1 MCCLSVNFTFSCFKF
16 KLEEYHSHTTR
27 KPTHSNTGTQRVVV
41 ADSVTKDTLCNW
53 PFTMIFSWKVD
64 FGEITFKV
72 LEDSKKFDYCFKT
85 KKSWHIK
92 YELERSINIIL
103 KHNSETELQVGRD
116 IPKTELRAIEET
128 YRREEEIEKKRR
140 EELLDKKKSEKKKKS
155 ENDDNEVDLLDLDW
169 C

>member
-1 MCCLSVNFTFSCFKF
+1 M
-16 KLEEYHSHTTR
+16 
-27 KPTHSNTGTQRVVV
+27 VV
-41 ADSVTKDTLCNW
+41 ADSGTKDTLCNW
-53 PFTMIFSWKVD
+53 PFTMIWSWKVD
-64 FGEITFKV
+64 FGEISFKV
-72 LEDSKKFDYCFKT
+72 LEDTKKFDYSFKT
-85 KKSWHIK
+85 KKSWYIK